1 MLRVPLRNN
10 FAKIPSAVHGRPC
23 GRTHAQLW
31 VVSDAWCMTVGS
43 PWKGRKKGGRRIQ
56 CMSGTGRTVAMGWAN
71 FITGNCGSCS
81 NHLLA
86 HLLHTF
92 FLVALSLVATLSMY
106 AVQYNN
112 QHPALYSNKCVYIY
126 VHISLHASFFMHS
139 IDQSIHCMEGP
150 QGQFSRMCVTGRLSF
165 HVSYLD
171 NVNLSQLSLHMS
183 VCLPCT
189 QQSISLSTHSL
200 KSGLNVRWICSSK
213 RPHVMC
219 IPYWFIDCKTH
230 KMASCA
236 WFVEETGVSFT
247 YGETTVCNDS
257 W

>member
-1 MLRVPLRNN
+1 MLTIYNKIIPLSFQEKRYIHRNTYIASN
-10 FAKIPSAVHGRPC
+10 TCHILFLSPTCRFWGHIEGL
-23 GRTHAQLW
+23 QLTSYVVKYRKLVI
-31 VVSDAWCMTVGS
+31 VVSKLWRPLYWWLYIVIIVCIVI
-43 PWKGRKKGGRRIQ
+43 GRILRWVF
-56 CMSGTGRTVAMGWAN
+56 T
-71 FITGNCGSCS
+71 
-81 NHLLA
+81 
-86 HLLHTF
+86 
-92 FLVALSLVATLSMY
+92 
-106 AVQYNN
+106 
-112 QHPALYSNKCVYIY
+112 CVYIY

-150 QGQFSRMCVTGRLSF
+150 QGQSSRMCGTGRLSF

-189 QQSISLSTHSL
+189 QLSISLSTHSL
-200 KSGLNVRWICSSK
+200 KSGLNVHWICSSK
-213 RPHVMC
+213 RLHVMC
-219 IPYWFIDCKTH
+219 IPYWFIDCETH

-236 WFVEETGVSFT
+236 WFVEETGASLT